1 MKLESDI
8 RVCDSQI
15 IKQKVVISIKENY

>member
-8 RVCDSQI
+8 RVCDSHI